1 MLSKNRRLLW
11 APHALTWFIPRAGS
25 DEDTEA
31 VRVEGLG
38 GFTQPVREEL
48 AFRSRGTRMVG
59 GLCMLEL
66 EWGGT

>member
-1 MLSKNRRLLW
+1 M
-11 APHALTWFIPRAGS
+11 
-25 DEDTEA
+25 
-31 VRVEGLG
+31 RVEGLG